1 MSLSN
6 ASSTLNVV
14 LVMTNWLYKLEGG
27 ERGRGKVKET
37 VVYTKIFILHCVRT
51 YRYETSH
58 ESQVRITT
66 RRHMTFG
73 GARNGLWQNVENG
86 ETSASRSLFPDA
98 DGISNMMPYRKMT
111 IVAASLEVKAPI
123 IERQLS
129 I

>member
-86 ETSASRSLFPDA
+86 ETSASRSLFPGA
-98 DGISNMMPYRKMT
+98 DGILMT
-111 IVAASLEVKAPI
+111 TIAASLEVKALI